1 MKEGDIYMYGMFHD
15 PNDFWRHNIM
25 PKPRNDDEKEEMAA
39 FGCICSLASMVVMF
53 IIFCVLALI
62 GA

>member
-1 MKEGDIYMYGMFHD
+1 MYGMFHD